1 MGSARIQYIRE
12 NQGFD
17 LVAMEYLFPSV
28 DLLERHYEEHKGKS
42 FFREL
47 VDFMTSGMLES
58 NGPQQCVTC
67 SFFLGPVVAMI
78 WQGRDVVASTRK
90 MLGATDPKNSLPG
103 TIRGDFGVLSTENIC
118 HASDSVVSAEREIK
132 LWFPD
137 LAPSLYE
144 GNTAPDL

>member
-1 MGSARIQYIRE
+1 
-12 NQGFD
+12 
-17 LVAMEYLFPSV
+17 
-28 DLLERHYEEHKGKS
+28 
-42 FFREL
+42 
-47 VDFMTSGMLES
+47 
-58 NGPQQCVTC
+58 
-67 SFFLGPVVAMI
+67 
-78 WQGRDVVASTRK
+78 VASTRK

-144 GNTAPDL
+144 ENTAPDL

>member
-58 NGPQQCVTC
+58 NRSTAICNLQLLSRPCC
-67 SFFLGPVVAMI
+67 SHDMA
-78 WQGRDVVASTRK
+78 R
-90 MLGATDPKNSLPG
+90 
-103 TIRGDFGVLSTENIC
+103 
-118 HASDSVVSAEREIK
+118 ERCC
-132 LWFPD
+132 
-137 LAPSLYE
+137 
-144 GNTAPDL
+144 G